1 MNRIKLQWERLT
13 SRLDAMSLR
22 ERAMVFAA
30 AVGVLLFLSYNFG
43 LDPLFRRQKLLLE
56 QIHQQN
62 NQMSGIDLEIQAKV
76 QAFAADPDAPVRAQL
91 SDVNRQVEKSTRA
104 LLTMQKGLV
113 APEKIAPL
121 LEKILHGNGR
131 LKLVSMRTLPVS
143 GLNDAIATA
152 SAAAEPATTAP
163 SGQAAGATQAVLSQA
178 VPQAAPA
185 AAAPAPAAPKPREL
199 LYRHGVEIVL
209 QGSYPDMIS
218 YMDALEALPAQL
230 FWGMAEMDAHQYPNA
245 RLKLTLYTLS
255 LDQKWMQL

>member
-43 LDPLFRRQKLLLE
+43 LDPLLRKQKLLME
-56 QIHQQN
+56 QIRQQN
-62 NQMSGIDLEIQAKV
+62 NQMMGIDLEIQAKV
-76 QAFAADPDAPVRAQL
+76 QAFANDPDAPVRAQL
-91 SDVNRQVEKSTRA
+91 SEVNRQVETSTHA

-121 LEKILHGNGR
+121 LEQILHGNGR

-143 GLNDAIATA
+143 GLNEAIASDSAVPTPTA
-152 SAAAEPATTAP
+152 SQAPTTAP
-163 SGQAAGATQAVLSQA
+163 
-178 VPQAAPA
+178 APSV
-185 AAAPAPAAPKPREL
+185 APTAPKPREL
-199 LYRHGVEIVL
+199 LYRHGVEVVL
-209 QGSYPDMIS
+209 QGSYPDMVS
-218 YMDALEALPAQL
+218 YMEALQALPTQL
-230 FWGMAEMDAHQYPNA
+230 FWGKAEMDARQYPNA